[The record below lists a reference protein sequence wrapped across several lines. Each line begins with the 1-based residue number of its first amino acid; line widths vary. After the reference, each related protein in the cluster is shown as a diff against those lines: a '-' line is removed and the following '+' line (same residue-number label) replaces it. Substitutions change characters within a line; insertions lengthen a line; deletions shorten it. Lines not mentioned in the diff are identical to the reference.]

1 VKALYFTLACV
12 ALACGGEDADVP
24 QFYHGTLPE
33 NPRTCGDVRDMGENE
48 DGKVLIDG
56 APAECVGEGV
66 TCSVADLPAFDGECS
81 IGLPNA
87 VCVTQHWA
95 IRCDLDSGSA
105 TPVDGGDGG

>member
-1 VKALYFTLACV
+1 M
-12 ALACGGEDADVP
+12 P
-24 QFYHGTLPE
+24 
-33 NPRTCGDVRDMGENE
+33 TCPSSITVRFRRIRAPAATCANE
-48 DGKVLIDG
+48 DGKILIDG

-66 TCSVADLPAFDGECS
+66 TCSIADVPAFDGECA

-95 IRCDLDSGSA
+95 IRCDLDSGSP